1 MSLSLP
7 RAAPT
12 DWVLPSQG
20 ITLDGWLR
28 PRSPSHEGD
37 AITADDIQLLA
48 NWRFTHARLPVDA
61 TLATAPGGA
70 ARIIAA
76 VDLLKRF
83 GLDTVLALHLDA
95 ATHDAIWVDPEAAA
109 TLGAT
114 WEALAAAVRDHPG
127 CLALELLDAPNPPD
141 TLTPDDVAALGG
153 VRLSPAASR
162 RATAPGA
169 TAGRA
174 WGGLASRLTGV
185 VREAGATQA
194 IVVDAPRGAPEAL
207 DHLRPVPDDRVAYG
221 IRAFAPEAFTMQGLA
236 PERDAPADAHA
247 APDAPVTYPGT
258 IDGERWD
265 RARLEAWLAPA
276 RRFREA
282 YRAPLYVT
290 GVGASAGAPRGSH
303 LTWLRTVL
311 RLAHECHAGWAYAAY
326 HDARFGIV
334 CTRGPF
340 AGLDRFRNGYRLD
353 YDLLGVIQAE
363 A

>member
-1 MSLSLP
+1 MSLSPP
-7 RAAPT
+7 RSAVT
-12 DWVLPSQG
+12 DWALPSQG

-28 PRSPSHEGD
+28 PRATSHEGD
-37 AITADDIQLLA
+37 AIGPDDIQLLA
-48 NWRFTHARLPVDA
+48 NWRFTHARVPVDA
-61 TLATAPGGA
+61 ALVTAPGGL
-70 ARIIAA
+70 ARIVGAL
-76 VDLLKRF
+76 DLLKRF
-83 GLDTVLALHLDA
+83 GLDTVLALHLDVR
-95 ATHDAIWVDPEAAA
+95 THDAIWIDHAASTAVGERWA
-109 TLGAT
+109 TVAS
-114 WEALAAAVRDHPG
+114 AVRDHPG
-127 CLALELLDAPNPPD
+127 CLALELLDAPDPPD
-141 TLTPDDVAALGG
+141 TLTADDIAALGG
-153 VRLSPAASR
+153 VRLSPAAAR
-162 RATAPGA
+162 RATVPGA
-169 TAGRA
+169 IAGRA
-174 WGGLASRLTGV
+174 WGGLASRLTETI
-185 VREAGATQA
+185 RDTGAMQA

-207 DHLRPVPDDRVAYG
+207 DHLRPVPDDGVAYG

-236 PERDAPADAHA
+236 PERDAPADAHG
-247 APDAPVTYPGT
+247 APDRPIAYPGT

-265 RARLEAWLAPA
+265 RTRLEAWLAPA

-290 GVGASAGAPRGSH
+290 AVGASAGAPRGAH

>member
-1 MSLSLP
+1 MSLPLP

-12 DWVLPSQG
+12 EWALPSQG

-28 PRSPSHEGD
+28 PRAASHEGD
-37 AITADDIQLLA
+37 AIGADDIQLLA

-61 TLATAPGGA
+61 TLPTAPGGA

-95 ATHDAIWVDPEAAA
+95 ATHDAIWVDPAAA
-109 TLGAT
+109 ASLGAT
-114 WEALAAAVRDHPG
+114 WEVLATTVRDHPG
-127 CLALELLDAPNPPD
+127 CLALELLDAPDPPD

-153 VRLSPAASR
+153 VRLSPAGAR
-162 RATAPGA
+162 RATVAGA
-169 TAGRA
+169 VAGRA
-174 WGGLASRLTGV
+174 WGGLASRLTEV
-185 VREAGATQA
+185 IRETGAAQV
-194 IVVDAPRGAPEAL
+194 IVVDAPHGSPASL

-221 IRAFAPEAFTMQGLA
+221 IRAFAPEAFTMQGLN
-236 PERDAPADAHA
+236 PDPDAPADAHA
-247 APDAPVTYPGT
+247 APDPPVAYPAT

-282 YRAPLYVT
+282 YHAPLYVT
-290 GVGASAGAPRGSH
+290 AVGASAGAPRSSH

-311 RLAHECHAGWAYAAY
+311 RLARECHAGWAYAAY

-340 AGLDRFRNGYRLD
+340 ASLDRFRNAYRLD

>member
-1 MSLSLP
+1 MSLAPP
-7 RAAPT
+7 RAAST
-12 DWVLPSQG
+12 DWALPSQG

-28 PRSPSHEGD
+28 PRTPSHEGD
-37 AITADDIQLLA
+37 AVGADDVQLLA
-48 NWRFTHARLPVDA
+48 NWRFTHARLPVAA
-61 TLATAPGGA
+61 TLVTAPGGI
-70 ARIIAA
+70 ARIVAA

-83 GLDTVLALHLDA
+83 GIDAVVALHLDD
-95 ATHDAIWVDPEAAA
+95 ATQDAVWVDPDAA
-109 TLGAT
+109 TQVGAT

-127 CLALELLDAPNPPD
+127 CLALELLDVPNPPD
-141 TLTPDDVAALGG
+141 TLTADNVASLGG
-153 VRLSPAASR
+153 VRLSPAAAR
-162 RATAPGA
+162 RATTAGA

-174 WGGLASRLTGV
+174 WGGLATRLTEI
-185 VREAGATQA
+185 VREAGAMQA
-194 IVVDAPRGAPEAL
+194 IIVDAPRGDPASL

-221 IRAFAPEAFTMQGLA
+221 IRAFAPEAFTLQGIDLD
-236 PERDAPADAHA
+236 RDAPADAHRP
-247 APDAPVTYPGT
+247 PDPPVTYPGI

-290 GVGASAGAPRGSH
+290 GVGASAGAPRASQ
-303 LTWLRTVL
+303 LTWLRTLL

-326 HDARFGIV
+326 HDARYGIV

-340 AGLDRFRNGYRLD
+340 AGLERYRNSYRLD
-353 YDLLGVIQAE
+353 YDLLGVLQGE